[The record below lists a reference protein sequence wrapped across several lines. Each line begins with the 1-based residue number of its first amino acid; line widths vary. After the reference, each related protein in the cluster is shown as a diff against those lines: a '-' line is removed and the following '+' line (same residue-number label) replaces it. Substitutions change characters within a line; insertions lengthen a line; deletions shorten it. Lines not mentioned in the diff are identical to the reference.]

1 MVAGIVVVV
10 VIAEMVVGLV
20 VVVVDEVLFTESAI
34 RISSYSVS
42 SLLVLS
48 GVGSFAFS
56 EIKEL
61 VFEKM

>member
-10 VIAEMVVGLV
+10 VIAEMVVGVV